1 MLIIIFKILLML
13 HMRQNLSDISL
24 KPIIRVLYATIDF
37 HLLEGL
43 EGVAGERSLYLA
55 NSLKSLVREHS
66 DITGRD
72 VLETDVPCI
81 VAYISAFFG
90 LCTNCHLS
98 RRPIILPL
106 VKHRDI
112 SMIRLYYEWFTK
124 YQREFFFTLVDRFIP
139 FNVSTVGSPLT
150 LLQHAFTATRAILR
164 VHWAKMRNFKSRPD
178 YANCP
183 ILLPITERERERK
196 RDAYQNKTANISLTF
211 DHANVK
217 RMNKTKRNE
226 KAFAEEFAK
235 QIAIIASG

>member
-112 SMIRLYYEWFTK
+112 SMIRLYYE
-124 YQREFFFTLVDRFIP
+124 
-139 FNVSTVGSPLT
+139 
-150 LLQHAFTATRAILR
+150 
-164 VHWAKMRNFKSRPD
+164 
-178 YANCP
+178 
-183 ILLPITERERERK
+183 
-196 RDAYQNKTANISLTF
+196 
-211 DHANVK
+211 
-217 RMNKTKRNE
+217 
-226 KAFAEEFAK
+226 
-235 QIAIIASG
+235 